1 MDHRTKYVELLE
13 RLRAIDS
20 VVVAFSGGV
29 DSTFLLF
36 AAHEA
41 LGDAVLAVTG
51 RSPSVPA
58 DELSGA
64 RDLAERIGARH
75 RVVDTDEF
83 ADPRFRAN
91 PPDRCYHCKSTL
103 FGTLW
108 SVARAE
114 GMATLIEG
122 SNLDDRSDYRPGSQ
136 ACQEQGVRSPLAEVG
151 LTKDEIRLLSREHD
165 LPTWSKPAMAC
176 LASRVPYGEELTPE
190 RMARIEIAERAVR
203 GLGFTQLRVRDHGSL
218 ARIELPPEDIPRLS
232 EEPQR
237 EAVVEALKAAGYTY
251 VSLDLTGYRTGAMN
265 ETLSMGADETASS
278 ETEGP

>member
-1 MDHRTKYVELLE
+1 MDRQIKYDQLLD
-13 RLRAIDS
+13 RLRQLEGA
-20 VVVAFSGGV
+20 VVAFSGGV

-41 LGDAVLAVTG
+41 LGEAALAVTG

-64 RDLAERIGARH
+64 RELAERIGARH

-83 ADPRFRAN
+83 SDPRFRAN

-103 FGTLW
+103 FSTLW

-114 GMATLIEG
+114 GIGAVIEG
-122 SNLDDRSDYRPGSQ
+122 SNLDDRGDYRPGSK
-136 ACQEQGVRSPLAEVG
+136 ACEELEVRSPLVEVG
-151 LTKDEIRLLSREHD
+151 LTKDEIRALSRDRD

-190 RMARIEIAERAVR
+190 RMGRIEAAERAVR
-203 GLGFTQLRVRDHGSL
+203 SHGFDQLRVRDHGTL
-218 ARIELPPEDIPRLS
+218 ARIEVAPDDIPRVAEAS
-232 EEPQR
+232 VR
-237 EAVVEALKAAGYTY
+237 ETLVDALKTAGYTY
-251 VSLDLTGYRTGAMN
+251 VSLDLSGYRTGAMN
-265 ETLSMGADETASS
+265 ETLTGATSVDEGGEA
-278 ETEGP
+278 EPA